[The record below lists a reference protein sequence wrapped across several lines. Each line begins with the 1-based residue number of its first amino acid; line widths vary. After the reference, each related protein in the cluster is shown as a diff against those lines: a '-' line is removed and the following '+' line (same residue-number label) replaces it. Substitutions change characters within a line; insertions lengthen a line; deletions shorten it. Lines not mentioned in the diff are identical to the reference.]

1 MFSETL
7 ATSYSLLSLLH
18 HPLAMV
24 TGVGGGSGPGF
35 WAPRGSRA
43 SHMTPETATDAIVVT
58 VVTTMSS
65 MARSVWGGRRA
76 AGPRS
81 YVVTPF
87 FVVW

>member
-1 MFSETL
+1 
-7 ATSYSLLSLLH
+7 
-18 HPLAMV
+18 
-24 TGVGGGSGPGF
+24 
-35 WAPRGSRA
+35 
-43 SHMTPETATDAIVVT
+43 MTPETATDAIVVT

-81 YVVTPF
+81 YVVSPF